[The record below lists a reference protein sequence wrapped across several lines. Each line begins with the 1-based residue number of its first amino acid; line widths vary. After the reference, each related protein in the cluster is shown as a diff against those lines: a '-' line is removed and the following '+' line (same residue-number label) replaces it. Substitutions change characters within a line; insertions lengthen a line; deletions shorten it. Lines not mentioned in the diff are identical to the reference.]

1 MSDYE
6 SERLK
11 VWPENMRAVRLF
23 SRVCWRWHYPAMG
36 GAPLGLRWA
45 EVYPIM
51 DRMSLDEEAWNDLAE
66 DAEVMEA
73 AALGVLKKRAEE
85 QQKR

>member
-1 MSDYE
+1 
-6 SERLK
+6 
-11 VWPENMRAVRLF
+11 
-23 SRVCWRWHYPAMG
+23 
-36 GAPLGLRWA
+36 
-45 EVYPIM
+45 M
-51 DRMSLDEEAWNDLAE
+51 DRMNLDEEAWNDLSE

>member
-1 MSDYE
+1 M
-6 SERLK
+6 
-11 VWPENMRAVRLF
+11 RLF

-51 DRMSLDEEAWNDLAE
+51 DRMNIDDEAWGSLAE
-66 DAEVMEA
+66 DVEVMEH
-73 AALGVLKKRAEE
+73 AALGVLRKRADE
-85 QQKR
+85 QRQK